1 MAVNDFL
8 QISMETASS
17 KNGQMYFTN
26 PVTSC
31 DITYTENGVT
41 TKLTTTLERRSSLL
55 LKINILDLMPSSRT
69 YQIAIN
75 TIDRART

>member
-1 MAVNDFL
+1 
-8 QISMETASS
+8 METASS

-31 DITYTENGVT
+31 DITYIENGVT
-41 TKLTTTLERRSSLL
+41 SKLNTTLERRSSLL
-55 LKINILDLMPSSRT
+55 LKINIFDLMPSNRT